1 MPVLSGAKISS
12 VATPPSTRR
21 TVRPRLAAYVLT
33 LDEERHIA
41 AAVRSLK
48 QVTDLVAVVD
58 SFSTDATEAEAS
70 RAGATVWKRR
80 FDSFPEQRN
89 YALERLVTEWDPEW
103 VLTIDA
109 DERVSEALAAEI
121 RQKLVE
127 VPDAPAADA
136 FTIPRKLRFS
146 GRLLRFGGFSRSRLL
161 RLFRPDA
168 GRYERRSVN
177 EHFALTA
184 GARLGSLEAPIVHE
198 DVVCWERHI
207 AKHNRYS
214 TLEAQERT
222 ARRNGKDVGLLT
234 AVREPHLRRRFL
246 RERLW
251 NSLPAKPFLRFV
263 QIYVLAGGFLDGGPG
278 FRIAV
283 FHAWH
288 EMCIE
293 EKFKAMCGEQ
303 VSGCREGQH
312 CASARAA
319 IH

>member
-1 MPVLSGAKISS
+1 M
-12 VATPPSTRR
+12 
-21 TVRPRLAAYVLT
+21 RPRLAAYVLT

-41 AAVRSLK
+41 AAVRSLRE
-48 QVTDLVAVVD
+48 VTDLVAVID

-80 FDSFPEQRN
+80 FDSFPQQRN
-89 YALERLVTEWDPEW
+89 YALDRVVGEWDPEW

-121 RQKLVE
+121 SQKLLE
-127 VPDAPAADA
+127 LPDEPSADA
-136 FTIPRKLRFS
+136 FTIPLKLRFS

-168 GRYERRSVN
+168 GRYEQRSVN
-177 EHFALTA
+177 EHFALA
-184 GARLGSLEAPIVHE
+184 PGARLGSFEAPIVHE

-214 TLEAQERT
+214 TLEAEERA
-222 ARRNGKDVGLLT
+222 ARRNGKGVSLLT

-246 RERLW
+246 REALFNR
-251 NSLPAKPFLRFV
+251 LPAKPVLRFA
-263 QIYVLAGGFLDGGPG
+263 QIYVLAGGFLDRGPG
-278 FRIAV
+278 FRIAL
-283 FHAWH
+283 FQAWH

-293 EKFKAMCGEQ
+293 EKFKEMSFEQ
-303 VSGCREGQH
+303 VSGRGEGQQS
-312 CASARAA
+312 ASAPVDRPWKELAR
-319 IH
+319 